1 MPNISFK
8 QKDFM
13 YSSNS
18 PKAPSFKMHLH
29 EYYEFLYFISGEAT
43 YMVEDTEYS
52 AGAGD
57 LFITRPHELHAI
69 VFKSGT
75 KYVRKFFQIS
85 PAFLS
90 NIEIDLLKF
99 INNRPLGEFNKIDK
113 EFVKEYN
120 LTEYFY
126 KMENYVI
133 NRLPESDLM
142 IRTYVVQFLVKLNE
156 IFAKMGSSVSLE
168 REVNEK
174 VEKIIGYI
182 NENLADNISLDK
194 LAEISYI
201 NKYYMCHM
209 FKDNVGLSIKEYIN
223 TRRIAMA
230 KKLLSTGEDF
240 TTICFKCGF
249 NDYSTFYKTFK
260 KFTGMSP
267 RKFLK

>member
-1 MPNISFK
+1 MPNVSFR

-52 AGAGD
+52 ASAGD

-69 VFKSGT
+69 VFKSGV

-85 PAFLS
+85 SALLS

-99 INNRPLGEFNKIDK
+99 IDVRPLGEFNKIEKAVVEEHNLKKYFEDM
-113 EFVKEYN
+113 EY
-120 LTEYFY
+120 
-126 KMENYVI
+126 YVV
-133 NRLPESDLM
+133 NRLPESDIM
-142 IRTYVVQFLVKLNE
+142 IRTYVIQFLVKLNE
-156 IFAKMGSSVSLE
+156 IFADMGSSVSLE
-168 REVNEK
+168 RSSNEK
-174 VEKIIGYI
+174 VDKLISYI
-182 NENLADNISLDK
+182 NENIADDVSLDK